1 MSGENSSSAKE
12 SREKKPRALD
22 IAEVLRNGGADT
34 LGRQLRLTLS
44 LSLPS
49 VFAQLS
55 TIVMEYI
62 DASMVGSLGAEA
74 SASIG
79 IVSTMTWLFWGIGSA
94 IVAGFSVHAAHLIG
108 ADKDDSARRIVGQAI
123 FSVGIVA
130 VALGL
135 VGWGISGRLPVW
147 LGGDSSIVPS
157 ASSYFRIFSLGLPVL
172 FMNFLAGSLL
182 RCSGNTLIP
191 GILNVA
197 MCVLDVVFN
206 WFLIFPSRDILVM
219 GVGITVPG
227 AGLGVSGAALG
238 TVCAEVVTAS
248 LMMYY
253 LLRKS
258 RHLNMRKHLVSFI
271 PRRETLRRALKIS
284 LPMGTEHIIMCGAQ
298 IFLTI
303 IVAPLGT
310 VAIAANAFA
319 ITAESLCY
327 TPGFGVADAAT
338 TLVGQTIGAGRRNLT
353 RRFAYI
359 TMGMGIGI
367 MTVMGLAMYLAAP
380 MLMEI
385 FTPVQE
391 VRDMGV
397 MALRIEAFAEPMYA
411 ASIVAYGVFVGAGD
425 TLVPSM
431 MNLVSIWGVRIPLAA
446 WLAGTMG
453 LKGVWI
459 AMCIELCFRGGIFL
473 WRLLRNRWIHKATN
487 LSHIET
493 KELEQPINYYEL

>member
-1 MSGENSSSAKE
+1 
-12 SREKKPRALD
+12 
-22 IAEVLRNGGADT
+22 
-34 LGRQLRLTLS
+34 
-44 LSLPS
+44 
-49 VFAQLS
+49 
-55 TIVMEYI
+55 
-62 DASMVGSLGAEA
+62 
-74 SASIG
+74 
-79 IVSTMTWLFWGIGSA
+79 
-94 IVAGFSVHAAHLIG
+94 
-108 ADKDDSARRIVGQAI
+108 
-123 FSVGIVA
+123 
-130 VALGL
+130 
-135 VGWGISGRLPVW
+135 
-147 LGGDSSIVPS
+147 
-157 ASSYFRIFSLGLPVL
+157 
-172 FMNFLAGSLL
+172 
-182 RCSGNTLIP
+182 
-191 GILNVA
+191 
-197 MCVLDVVFN
+197 
-206 WFLIFPSRDILVM
+206 
-219 GVGITVPG
+219 
-227 AGLGVSGAALG
+227 
-238 TVCAEVVTAS
+238 
-248 LMMYY
+248 MYY